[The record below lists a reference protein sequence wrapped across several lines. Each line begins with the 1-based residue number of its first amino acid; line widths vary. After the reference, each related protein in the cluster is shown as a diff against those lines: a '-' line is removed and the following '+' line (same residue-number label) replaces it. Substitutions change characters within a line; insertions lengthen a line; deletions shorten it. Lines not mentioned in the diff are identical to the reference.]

1 MALHFTHWSFSMAR
15 IKATFRAGDMVTV
28 KESAFRVHY
37 DDTVDDTV
45 DANYHVTRE
54 DTERWYEDKRRATE
68 EAIAKGEDTF
78 HINRQSDG
86 ESRLPPRGG
95 YVSLHRG
102 TAYRVLRARCRES
115 FSYYNATGGWTKL
128 LHLESGREV
137 FYKMDKLEKVV
148 A

>member
-1 MALHFTHWSFSMAR
+1 MTKKLAKGTLVKLNDNVCFTTQQGGGRRYPLTNYANDE
-15 IKATFRAGDMVTV
+15 AGTVESRRPVTP
-28 KESAFRVHY
+28 EEETA
-37 DDTVDDTV
+37 
-45 DANYHVTRE
+45 
-54 DTERWYEDKRRATE
+54 WYEAKRQETIDARAQG
-68 EAIAKGEDTF
+68 KDTF
-78 HINRQSDG
+78 SINFNDAG

-95 YVSLHRG
+95 YVSLERG

-115 FSYYNATGGWTKL
+115 FSYHNATGGWTKL

>member
-1 MALHFTHWSFSMAR
+1 MAR
-15 IKATFRAGDMVTV
+15 IKATFRAGDLVRV
-28 KESAFRVHY
+28 RDSAFKVNW
-37 DDTVDDTV
+37 DDTVEDTV
-45 DANYHVTRE
+45 YASYHVTKK
-54 DTERWYEDKRRATE
+54 DTARWYEDRHKETE
-68 EAIAKGEDTF
+68 EAMAKGEDTF
-78 HINRQSDG
+78 SINFNDAG

-95 YVSLHRG
+95 SVSLHRG

-148 A
+148 V

>member
-1 MALHFTHWSFSMAR
+1 MAR
-15 IKATFRAGDMVTV
+15 IKATFKAGDMVKV
-28 KESAFRVHY
+28 KEGAFGTRWDPNLGDVPK
-37 DDTVDDTV
+37 DTVS
-45 DANYHVTRE
+45 ANYHVTRA
-54 DTERWYEDKRRATE
+54 DTERWYEDRRREVA
-68 EAIAKGEDTF
+68 EAQAKGEDTF
-78 HINRQSDG
+78 HITMQSDG

-95 YVSLHRG
+95 YVSLYRG

-115 FSYYNATGGWTKL
+115 FSYHNATGGWTKL